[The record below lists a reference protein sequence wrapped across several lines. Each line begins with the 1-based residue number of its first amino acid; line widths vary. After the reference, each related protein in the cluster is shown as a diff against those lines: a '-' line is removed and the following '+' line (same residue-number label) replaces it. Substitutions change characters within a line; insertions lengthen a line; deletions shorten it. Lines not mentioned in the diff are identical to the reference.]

1 MKRLRAW
8 LRGLLAPTDAAGY
21 RSTAAVRPQ
30 ALHGAAPSAAP
41 ESAPAPGATPA
52 ATPSPTPA
60 SPPAATPAAPSPELQ
75 YFAWLLDDAPAGG
88 PLSAAERVRL
98 AHLDAVIASEA
109 RRAELVPRARA
120 IIPQL
125 MHSLRDDS
133 QSAQALTARVA
144 RDPNL
149 VVEVLR
155 LASAAGYG
163 NAKPVRDLTQ
173 AVGRLGTDGL
183 RRAIA
188 RVLLKP
194 IFDAQADPLLART
207 AERLW
212 LHAEATAD
220 LCAHTA
226 SIARVEAFDAYLAGL
241 MYNVGWTAAFRALD
255 RSPAGA
261 PAAMSAEFIGALG
274 PRRDRLFALLVQSW
288 SLGEGLNALAAHVL
302 GEGAAGVHGAE
313 GADGSV
319 GARAGALAGVP
330 LGKLLVSA
338 DRAAFL
344 QLLRGTQTVA

>member
-1 MKRLRAW
+1 
-8 LRGLLAPTDAAGY
+8 LLAPSDAAGHEAK
-21 RSTAAVRPQ
+21 AAVRPPP
-30 ALHGAAPSAAP
+30 AEAAPRASVPAAP
-41 ESAPAPGATPA
+41 AD
-52 ATPSPTPA
+52 
-60 SPPAATPAAPSPELQ
+60 TPAAPSPELQ
-75 YFAWLLDDAPAGG
+75 YFAWLIGDAPADA
-88 PLSAAERVRL
+88 PADSPPDDPANRLLRAAERVRL

-109 RRAELVPRARA
+109 QRAELVPRARA

-163 NAKPVRDLTQ
+163 NAMPVSDLTQ

-226 SIARVEAFDAYLAGL
+226 TIARVEPFDAYLAGL

-261 PAAMSAEFIGALG
+261 PTAMSADFIRALG

-288 SLGEGLNALAAHVL
+288 SLGESLSALAAQVL
-302 GEGAAGVHGAE
+302 AE
-313 GADGSV
+313 GADGAEGSHGAKGHE
-319 GARAGALAGVP
+319 GARGSALAGSP
-330 LGKLLVSA
+330 LGKLLLSA

-344 QLLRGTQTVA
+344 QLLRGAQAVA